1 MDELAGLNFS
11 QKTVRVGTKKL
22 EPKTP
27 KVQIS
32 YSYLHKLEAFFHKKM
47 LSQLSNSLSKNKKQ
61 KKTCLHMSPES
72 SSPRSHWPTWIGTP
86 PHLIRKGQGGGYH
99 QKKCS
104 PMKIEFEFDFTV
116 TDLSFFGCNMSS
128 EFDVSSVFM
137 IASSKRLIPNL

>member
-61 KKTCLHMSPES
+61 KKTCLLNLLRDLIGQHGLEL
-72 SSPRSHWPTWIGTP
+72 RPTSYEKVREVAIT
-86 PHLIRKGQGGGYH
+86 KKNAH
-99 QKKCS
+99 Q
-104 PMKIEFEFDFTV
+104 
-116 TDLSFFGCNMSS
+116 
-128 EFDVSSVFM
+128 
-137 IASSKRLIPNL
+137 

>member
-47 LSQLSNSLSKNKKQ
+47 LSPQAKETFSYDKYDLNMEDWRQQQQKKNKKQ
-61 KKTCLHMSPES
+61 KAKYMVTTRDRDTKDTTRDKT
-72 SSPRSHWPTWIGTP
+72 
-86 PHLIRKGQGGGYH
+86 
-99 QKKCS
+99 
-104 PMKIEFEFDFTV
+104 
-116 TDLSFFGCNMSS
+116 N
-128 EFDVSSVFM
+128 
-137 IASSKRLIPNL
+137 

>member
-32 YSYLHKLEAFFHKKM
+32 YSYLHKLEAFFHKKI

-61 KKTCLHMSPES
+61 KKTCLLNLLRDLIGQHGLELRPTSYEKVREVAITKKNAHQWKLNLNSILQSP
-72 SSPRSHWPTWIGTP
+72 I
-86 PHLIRKGQGGGYH
+86 YH
-99 QKKCS
+99 
-104 PMKIEFEFDFTV
+104 F
-116 TDLSFFGCNMSS
+116 L
-128 EFDVSSVFM
+128 DVIWVLNLMCPVF
-137 IASSKRLIPNL
+137 LW